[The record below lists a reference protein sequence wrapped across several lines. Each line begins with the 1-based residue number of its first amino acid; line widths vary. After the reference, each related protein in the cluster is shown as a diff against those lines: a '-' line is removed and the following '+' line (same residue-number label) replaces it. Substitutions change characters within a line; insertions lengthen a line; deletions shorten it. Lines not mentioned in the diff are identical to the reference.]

1 MVVAEQAPRYLFAL
15 QAVMPNTEAAAEL
28 VVAAPRLE
36 EVLFTVE
43 EEAAEVAL
51 APLE

>member
-1 MVVAEQAPRYLFAL
+1 VAEQVLHFLDAL
-15 QAVMPNTEAAAEL
+15 QAVMLNMEAAEEL
-28 VVAAPRLE
+28 VVAALRLE

-43 EEAAEVAL
+43 AEAEGVAL